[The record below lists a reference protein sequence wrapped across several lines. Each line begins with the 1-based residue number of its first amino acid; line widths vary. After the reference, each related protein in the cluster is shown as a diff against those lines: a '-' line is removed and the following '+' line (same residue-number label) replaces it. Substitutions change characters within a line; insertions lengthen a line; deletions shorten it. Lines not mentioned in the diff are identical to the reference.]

1 MTRHLRPETSRA
13 TLLRSAGLQSR
24 CMSAVRPSR
33 KAGPIRMSLS
43 SRFENIEMVQ
53 HLCTKLLEGR
63 NVPEETRHWI
73 LMALREALAN
83 AIKHGNQQDLAKHV
97 HLEMD
102 VVGDT
107 LVIAIRDE
115 GVGFDP
121 EAVGDPLAPENRLK
135 TSGRGIY
142 YIRTFMD
149 DERFDRHPAGG
160 KEIVLK
166 KNLGTIKEREENPA

>member
-63 NVPEETRHWI
+63 NVPEMRS
-73 LMALREALAN
+73 
-83 AIKHGNQQDLAKHV
+83 
-97 HLEMD
+97 
-102 VVGDT
+102 
-107 LVIAIRDE
+107 
-115 GVGFDP
+115 
-121 EAVGDPLAPENRLK
+121 APESRVPDAGGMAVPRAREYGPMGGAPGRAPVGIERGGP
-135 TSGRGIY
+135 SPSRPSGPAASPAPSRGGAGGSVAVPRSQSSGDGGAAPRRGGRG
-142 YIRTFMD
+142 
-149 DERFDRHPAGG
+149 GQ
-160 KEIVLK
+160 
-166 KNLGTIKEREENPA
+166 